1 MPFDVHLLSSTQGKA
16 DRPPVSPVLCV
27 GNLCTASGN
36 TQMTGLTCVN
46 PICA

>member
-1 MPFDVHLLSSTQGKA
+1 MPFDVHLLSSTRGKA
-16 DRPPVSPVLCV
+16 DRPLVLCT